1 VASTRSDSVSG
12 RLRAHVITAMHSSAD
27 ERALVR
33 TAFVGFAPAYR
44 SARRTAGGSHL
55 RAVRL
60 RHLLG
65 MGPASSKA
73 RGPAGAIGRVGQWPL
88 FVMPAYGPLAMLD
101 LAPGRTPPKPS
112 RRSAA
117 GAVCPR
123 PDPPQACTG
132 IRRAQPAH
140 TGAHLLH
147 AEESDAR
154 VAAPSGGSRWWRGL
168 WCWPAAAAPEPAVQ
182 LALPHRRHFQ
192 SCSHRRLAPQRRR
205 RIPLLRLQSGYARWS
220 PTSTTP
226 ISSSFLTAANRDLRP
241 NVKRS
246 WTVTSHRKPRPRS
259 KRRTRTQP
267 SCGAVL
273 PGEFSRSSGED

>member
-1 VASTRSDSVSG
+1 LFSPVTNGWRVSSASCAATLRCLIVDDSSRFLDAARGLLERQGIRVVGVASTRSDSVSG
-12 RLRAHVITAMHSSAD
+12 RLRPHVITAMHSSAD

-33 TAFVGFAPAYR
+33 AAFVGFAPAYR

-140 TGAHLLH
+140 TGARLLH

-154 VAAPSGGSRWWRGL
+154 
-168 WCWPAAAAPEPAVQ
+168 
-182 LALPHRRHFQ
+182 
-192 SCSHRRLAPQRRR
+192 
-205 RIPLLRLQSGYARWS
+205 
-220 PTSTTP
+220 
-226 ISSSFLTAANRDLRP
+226 
-241 NVKRS
+241 
-246 WTVTSHRKPRPRS
+246 
-259 KRRTRTQP
+259 
-267 SCGAVL
+267 
-273 PGEFSRSSGED
+273 